1 MFKAK
6 RKSTGEIHQILSV
19 YTDSEINVTFF
30 LIWENDDWRWR
41 PASSFVPPNYEIK
54 GDIECQN

>member
-19 YTDSEINVTFF
+19 YTDNEINVTYFF
-30 LIWENDDWRWR
+30 LWENGDWRWR
-41 PASSFVPPNYEIK
+41 PASSFVPPNYNLDSNE
-54 GDIECQN
+54 N

>member
-6 RKSTGEIHQILSV
+6 RKSNNEIYQILSTYV
-19 YTDSEINVTFF
+19 EEISGTTFF
-30 LIWENDDWRWR
+30 LVWESDDWRWR

-54 GDIECQN
+54 ENRK